1 MKRVNNLYKNLY
13 DINNI
18 IRMTDKVLSKVKNKE
33 RREKFYL
40 YYSEHIINIK
50 NRLESKNINLG
61 KYNIFLITD
70 PKCRVIM
77 SQSIEDKIINHL
89 IAEYLL
95 VRVFEN
101 KYIDSMC
108 ATRINKGSGY
118 ASKLM
123 KKYLNEIKLKYNNFY
138 ILKLDIK
145 KYFYNIDHNILKKIL
160 KSNIKDKDALN
171 ILFKVI
177 DSTNDSY
184 INEIIIKLKKNRIN
198 NLSNEKLIEETKQ
211 IPLYKYDKGCGIGDQ
226 TSQAFGLIYLN
237 EICHFIK
244 EKLHIKYFIN
254 YMDDFVIIHQDKEY
268 LNYCLD
274 VIKNKLFSDYK
285 LELNKKTRIY
295 NVEDGVEFLGYRYI
309 LKNNKVVMKLRNI
322 TKKNF
327 KKNIKILKLLKDYK
341 YIDNNRFEL
350 LLSSYKGALSK
361 GNCNNLYYRSVVY
374 DWFI

>member
-18 IRMTDKVLSKVKNKE
+18 IKMTDKVLSKVKNKE

-108 ATRINKGSGY
+108 ATRINKGNGY

-145 KYFYNIDHNILKKIL
+145 KYFYNIDHNILKRIL
-160 KSNIKDKDALN
+160 KDNIKDKDALN
-171 ILFKVI
+171 IIFKVI

-226 TSQAFGLIYLN
+226 TSQTFGLIYLN

-309 LKNNKVVMKLRNI
+309 LKNNKVIMKLRNI

-327 KKNIKILKLLKDYK
+327 KKNIKILKLLKNYK

-374 DWFI
+374 D

>member
-1 MKRVNNLYKNLY
+1 
-13 DINNI
+13 
-18 IRMTDKVLSKVKNKE
+18 
-33 RREKFYL
+33 
-40 YYSEHIINIK
+40 
-50 NRLESKNINLG
+50 
-61 KYNIFLITD
+61 
-70 PKCRVIM
+70 
-77 SQSIEDKIINHL
+77 
-89 IAEYLL
+89 
-95 VRVFEN
+95 
-101 KYIDSMC
+101 MC

-123 KKYLNEIKLKYNNFY
+123 KRYLNEMKLKYKTFY

-145 KYFYNIDHNILKKIL
+145 KYFYNIDHNILKRIL
-160 KSNIKDKDALN
+160 KDNIKDKDALN
-171 ILFKVI
+171 IIFKVI

-184 INEIIIKLKKNRIN
+184 INELIIKLKKNRIN

-254 YMDDFVIIHQDKEY
+254 YMDDFVIIHHDKEY

-274 VIKNKLFSDYK
+274 VIRNKLFSDYK

-309 LKNNKVVMKLRNI
+309 LKNNKVIMKLRNI

-374 DWFI
+374 D

>member
-1 MKRVNNLYKNLY
+1 MKRVNNLYNSLY

-18 IRMTDKVLSKVKNKE
+18 IKMTDKVLSKVKNKE
-33 RREKFYL
+33 RKEKFYL

-50 NRLESKNINLG
+50 NRLENKNINLG

-108 ATRINKGSGY
+108 ATRLNKGSGY

-123 KKYLNEIKLKYNNFY
+123 KRYLNEMKLKYKTFY

-145 KYFYNIDHNILKKIL
+145 KYFYNIDHNILKRIL
-160 KSNIKDKDALN
+160 KDNIKDQDALN
-171 ILFKVI
+171 ILYKVI
-177 DSTNDSY
+177 DSTNDNY
-184 INEIIIKLKKNRIN
+184 INERVISLKEKRIR
-198 NLSNEKLIEETKQ
+198 NLYNERKIEETKQ
-211 IPLYKYDKGCGIGDQ
+211 IPLYIYDKGCGIGDQ

-244 EKLHIKYFIN
+244 EKLHISYLIN
-254 YMDDFVIIHQDKEY
+254 YMDDFIIIHHDRNY
-268 LNYCLD
+268 LNYCLE
-274 VIKNKLFSDYK
+274 VIKEKLFSDYK
-285 LELNKKTRIY
+285 LELNNKTRIY
-295 NVEDGVEFLGYRYI
+295 NISEGIEFLGYKYI
-309 LKNNKVVMKLRNI
+309 LKNNKIIVKLRNI

-327 KKNIKILKLLKDYK
+327 KKSIRMLKLLKDYN
-341 YIDNNRFEL
+341 YIDNNKYKL
-350 LLSSYKGALSK
+350 LLSGYKGVLSK
-361 GNCNNLYYRSVVY
+361 GNCNNLYYRSVIY
-374 DWFI
+374 D

>member
-40 YYSEHIINIK
+40 YYSEHMINIK

-171 ILFKVI
+171 IIFKVI

-184 INEIIIKLKKNRIN
+184 INERIIKLKKNRIN
-198 NLSNEKLIEETKQ
+198 NLSNKKLIEETKQ

-254 YMDDFVIIHQDKEY
+254 YMDDFVIIHHDKEY

-274 VIKNKLFSDYK
+274 VIRNKLFSGYK

-309 LKNNKVVMKLRNI
+309 LKNNKVIMKLRNI

-327 KKNIKILKLLKDYK
+327 KKNIKILKLLKNYK

-374 DWFI
+374 D

>member
-1 MKRVNNLYKNLY
+1 MKRVNNLYNSLY

-18 IRMTDKVLSKVKNKE
+18 IKMTDKVLSKVKNKE
-33 RREKFYL
+33 RKEKFYL

-50 NRLESKNINLG
+50 NRLENKNINLG

-95 VRVFEN
+95 VRVFEK

-108 ATRINKGSGY
+108 ATRLNKGSGY

-123 KKYLNEIKLKYNNFY
+123 KKYLNEMKLKYKTFY

-145 KYFYNIDHNILKKIL
+145 KYFYNIDHNILKRIL
-160 KSNIKDKDALN
+160 KDNIKDKDALN
-171 ILFKVI
+171 IIFKVI
-177 DSTNDSY
+177 YSTNDNY
-184 INEIIIKLKKNRIN
+184 INERIIKLKKNRIN

-274 VIKNKLFSDYK
+274 VIRNKLFSDYK

-374 DWFI
+374 D

>member
-1 MKRVNNLYKNLY
+1 MKRVNNLYNSLY

-18 IRMTDKVLSKVKNKE
+18 IKMTDKVLSKVKNKE
-33 RREKFYL
+33 RKEKFYL

-50 NRLESKNINLG
+50 NRLENKNINLG

-95 VRVFEN
+95 VRVFEK

-108 ATRINKGSGY
+108 ATRLNKGSGY

-123 KKYLNEIKLKYNNFY
+123 KKYLNEMKLKYKTFY

-145 KYFYNIDHNILKKIL
+145 KYFYNIDNNILKRIL
-160 KSNIKDKDALN
+160 KYNIKDKDALN
-171 ILFKVI
+171 IIFKVI
-177 DSTNDSY
+177 DSTNDNY
-184 INEIIIKLKKNRIN
+184 INERIIKLKKNRIN

-274 VIKNKLFSDYK
+274 VIRNKLFSDYK

-374 DWFI
+374 D

>member
-1 MKRVNNLYKNLY
+1 MKRVNNLYKNLS

-50 NRLESKNINLG
+50 NRLENKNINLG

-95 VRVFEN
+95 VRVFEK

-108 ATRINKGSGY
+108 ATRLNKGSGY

-123 KKYLNEIKLKYNNFY
+123 KKYLNEMKLKYKTFY

-145 KYFYNIDHNILKKIL
+145 KYFYNIDHNILKRIL
-160 KSNIKDKDALN
+160 KDNIKDKDALN
-171 ILFKVI
+171 IIFKVI
-177 DSTNDSY
+177 DSTNDNY
-184 INEIIIKLKKNRIN
+184 INERIIKLKKNRIN

-274 VIKNKLFSDYK
+274 VIRNKLFSDYK

-374 DWFI
+374 D